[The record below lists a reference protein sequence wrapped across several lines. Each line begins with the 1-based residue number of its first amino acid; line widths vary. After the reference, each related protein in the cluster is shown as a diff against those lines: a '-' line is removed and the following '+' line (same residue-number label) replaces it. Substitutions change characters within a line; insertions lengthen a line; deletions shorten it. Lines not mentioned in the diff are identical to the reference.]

1 MFTLGRMID
10 FNYKP
15 NKLII
20 LFSSLTVLL
29 GWGVTGSLLSGVYIG
44 VSVFLTWALT
54 REVDP
59 KHDYSALIAAVFS
72 LLNLFQYESFQLLD
86 IAWILLFMRLVN
98 RLSGEIPT
106 TFDILGLLALTIYLS
121 ISMQNSSYFIIYFLA
136 LVANRRNREKKVDL
150 ILAGIIG
157 LGFFLVE
164 SFFLGYLFGHLPN
177 QLNWIYILIV
187 LALVLSFL
195 LYWLLTKVRVTD
207 DKGNIVAPA
216 RILTCQ
222 TMYSLA
228 VLLLLLFGEMTWNN
242 LIVYLSVLGGI
253 AVYQMGLRVFNL
265 NKKN

>member
-15 NKLII
+15 NKLIL

-29 GWGVTGSLLSGVYIG
+29 GWGVTGNLLSGVYIG

-59 KHDYSALIAAVFS
+59 KHDYSALVAATFS

-98 RLSGEIPT
+98 RLSGKIPT

-136 LVANRRNREKKVDL
+136 VAANRKNREKKVDL
-150 ILAGIIG
+150 LLAGIIG

-164 SFFLGYLFGHLPN
+164 SFFFGYLFNHLPDR
-177 QLNWIYILIV
+177 LNGIYILIV
-187 LALVLSFL
+187 VALIFSFL
-195 LYWLLTKVRVTD
+195 LYWLLSKFRVED
-207 DKGNIVAPA
+207 DKGNSVAPA

-242 LIVYLSVLGGI
+242 LIVYLSVLTGI
-253 AVYQMGLRVFNL
+253 AVYQIGTRVFNL
-265 NKKN
+265 NKKD